1 MDNLTE
7 VLKAI
12 QWFALVV
19 LLGRPDDDKGA

>member
-12 QWFALVV
+12 QWFAMVV
-19 LLGRPDDDKGA
+19 LWGRPDDDKEV